1 MNKKETIALYLRISE
16 EDKRKQEGR
25 NSRSIEGQRML
36 LTEYVRQHD
45 GLRGRRMEEFIDDG
59 YSGANFDRPG
69 VRALFSG
76 AKEGR
81 IGCILVK
88 DLSRFGRNYLEV
100 GRYLEQIFPRLGIRF
115 ISINDHFDS
124 FEGMGAAG
132 SIEVGFR
139 NILYAAYSA
148 ELSRKVRSVRRMKAG
163 QGKFVTA
170 RPPYGYQKDISRR
183 DRLLPRPQTAEV
195 VRRIFSLY
203 LEGMSQSAI
212 AGLLNAEGIPSP
224 AALDR
229 KEGEGALKGWMPAA
243 VSRILSDARY
253 TGTAIYGKSRPVSIG
268 SKKSEALPQEA
279 WIRVPGAHEAI
290 ISQETFAAAAALRQ
304 MRRRR

>member
-88 DLSRFGRNYLEV
+88 DLSRFGR
-100 GRYLEQIFPRLGIRF
+100 
-115 ISINDHFDS
+115 
-124 FEGMGAAG
+124 
-132 SIEVGFR
+132 
-139 NILYAAYSA
+139 
-148 ELSRKVRSVRRMKAG
+148 K
-163 QGKFVTA
+163 
-170 RPPYGYQKDISRR
+170 
-183 DRLLPRPQTAEV
+183 
-195 VRRIFSLY
+195 
-203 LEGMSQSAI
+203 
-212 AGLLNAEGIPSP
+212 
-224 AALDR
+224 
-229 KEGEGALKGWMPAA
+229 
-243 VSRILSDARY
+243 
-253 TGTAIYGKSRPVSIG
+253 
-268 SKKSEALPQEA
+268 
-279 WIRVPGAHEAI
+279 
-290 ISQETFAAAAALRQ
+290 
-304 MRRRR
+304 